1 MHAPPCTH
9 DYLGAALL
17 AMLKEAGATFYRGM
31 GAVASH
37 LAGTVRSL
45 YHRCEPWYSHA
56 ACTMRQG
63 VLAGRSDKSE
73 RSHRCRPF
81 MLTACG
87 LPVLPQVL
95 SAADAVTNMMKLMPP
110 LG

>member
-1 MHAPPCTH
+1 MSQCPLTGLRRQAQLSTEAWGLSPRISRGPSGPCTI
-9 DYLGAALL
+9 D
-17 AMLKEAGATFYRGM
+17 
-31 GAVASH
+31 ASH
-37 LAGTVRSL
+37 GMRMPHV
-45 YHRCEPWYSHA
+45 
-56 ACTMRQG
+56 CTMRQG

>member
-1 MHAPPCTH
+1 
-9 DYLGAALL
+9 
-17 AMLKEAGATFYRGM
+17 M
-31 GAVASH
+31 GAVASHLVLH

-45 YHRCEPWYSHA
+45 YHRCEPWCAHA

-95 SAADAVTNMMKLMPP
+95 SAADAVTNMMNLMPP

>member
-1 MHAPPCTH
+1 MKLTSKEG
-9 DYLGAALL
+9 GA
-17 AMLKEAGATFYRGM
+17 GFYREM
-31 GAVASH
+31 GARACLPSR
-37 LAGTVRSL
+37 TVWPLRHS
-45 YHRCEPWYSHA
+45 CGPWYAHA